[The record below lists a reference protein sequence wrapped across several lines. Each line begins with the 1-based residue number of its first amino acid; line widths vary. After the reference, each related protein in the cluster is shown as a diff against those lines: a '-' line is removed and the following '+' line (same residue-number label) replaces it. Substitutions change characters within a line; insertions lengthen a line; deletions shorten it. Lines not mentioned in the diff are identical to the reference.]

1 MWVDVGLAGPTILK
15 DEVLK
20 RQVKTLYVCKRTH
33 CPTPTVLIFTH
44 CGVIIIVF
52 FSELTSEILLFK
64 ETWLT

>member
-1 MWVDVGLAGPTILK
+1 MSGGGARVGGCGISRTNNFE

-44 CGVIIIVF
+44 CGVIIIIFLVN
-52 FSELTSEILLFK
+52 
-64 ETWLT
+64 